1 MSYPHLNNDFE
12 GRLSDDCSLGTVVDF
27 LQRELA
33 WMLMDRRYEALED
46 ILLEELEDA
55 EDLRAAVLVN
65 SNRFSSQSLNY
76 ILEEI
81 DRLVDAYHRSE
92 SWS

>member
-12 GRLSDDCSLGTVVDF
+12 GRLSDDRSLGTVVDF

-46 ILLEELEDA
+46 ILLEDLEDA

-81 DRLVDAYHRSE
+81 DRLVDEYRRNE
-92 SWS
+92 SLN